1 MSKAKIIGLILLVGV
16 SITTVVVFAN
26 KWRNN
31 LNYDKITIEG
41 NHTIPS
47 TDILEIARLK
57 EDSTINLD
65 ELNIDAIQD
74 RISKHPE
81 IKKAFVSK
89 EPPDE
94 LKIEVVEKRPIAVLN
109 TSTGIKLIDDELEV
123 FPYRNIEKIYD
134 LPVIS
139 GIRVEDNIKGLSNIN
154 QNELR
159 TALFIVLNAF
169 KENKGLYNNISE
181 INIADS
187 TKLIVYSNEK
197 SVPFYFPYSNTQD
210 IKNTEY
216 QELMRGKMKLYDNFM
231 NNVFTKIMNKEIEH
245 VDLRFSNQVVVK
257 YKI

>member
-1 MSKAKIIGLILLVGV
+1 MSKPKIIGLILLVAV
-16 SITTVVVFAN
+16 SVTAVVVFAN

-47 TDILEIARLK
+47 TDILEIARLR

-65 ELNIDAIQD
+65 ELNIDLIQD

-89 EPPDE
+89 EPPDL
-94 LKIEVVEKRPIAVLN
+94 LKIEVIEKRPIAVLN
-109 TSTGIKLIDDELEV
+109 TSMGIKLIDDELEI

-139 GIRVEDNIKGLSNIN
+139 GIRTEDNIKGLNNIN
-154 QNELR
+154 KNELR
-159 TALFIVLNAF
+159 AALFIVLNAF
-169 KENKGLYNNISE
+169 KESKGLYNNISE

-197 SVPFYFPYSNTQD
+197 SIPFYLPYSNAQD
-210 IKNTEY
+210 VKSKEY
-216 QELMRGKMKLYDNFM
+216 QEVVRTKMRLYDNFM
-231 NNVFTKIMNKEIEH
+231 NNIFSKIMTREIEY